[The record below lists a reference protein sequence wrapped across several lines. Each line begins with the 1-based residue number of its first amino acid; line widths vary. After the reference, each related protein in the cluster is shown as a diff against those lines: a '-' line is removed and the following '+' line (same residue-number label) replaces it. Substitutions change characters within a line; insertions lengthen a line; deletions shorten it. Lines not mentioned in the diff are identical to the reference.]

1 MQAIQ
6 LQVDRETRSVEDID
20 ILLEFVPQQVES
32 IRLFQVELNDSR
44 LIESVKCFEQIV
56 IDELLLVKSAL
67 AYC

>member
-32 IRLFQVELNDSR
+32 IRLFQVELDDSR
-44 LIESVKCFEQIV
+44 LIVSVKCFEQIV